1 MKLKFEISGKA
12 LLAMT
17 LLSAGFVTAEYTSDL
32 NTRTIAEQEQSTPV
46 GAIAMW
52 TQSTAPEGW
61 LELNGQSTAGY
72 PDLAAIVG
80 ANVPDFRGEHVRG
93 WDNGAG
99 IDSGRALLSSQADEV
114 KAHSHD
120 LAMGSYSLVM
130 AKQSVNSGGSN
141 AVYSHYRYGL
151 GSTYSY
157 PHESDT
163 VKALPQYL
171 GTAMSSENRVR
182 NIAVM
187 FIIKAEK

>member
-1 MKLKFEISGKA
+1 MKLKFEINGKA
-12 LLAMT
+12 LLAIA

-32 NTRTIAEQEQSTPV
+32 NTRTIAEQEQATPV

-72 PDLAAIVG
+72 PDLAAVVG

-99 IDSGRALLSSQADEV
+99 IDSGRALLSSQADAV
-114 KAHSHD
+114 KSHAHD
-120 LAMGSYSLVM
+120 LELNTYSMVM
-130 AKQSVNSGGSN
+130 ARQNVNSGGSN
-141 AVYSHYRYGL
+141 GVYSHYRYGN
-151 GSTYSY
+151 GSTYSK
-157 PHESDT
+157 PEDSDT
-163 VKALPQYL
+163 LKAIGQYL
-171 GTAMSSENRVR
+171 GVQMASENRVR
-182 NIAVM
+182 NVAVM